1 VAAVGVEAPASL
13 EVLQRSACDTAQGYL
28 FSKALTS
35 VDMERWL
42 TEWPQRAAKA
52 WPGALA
58 GG

>member
-1 VAAVGVEAPASL
+1 VPPATL